1 VLARELGSAG
11 KSLPESGAEQV
22 RGTRLMLRT
31 GSSLTG
37 TSAQRQASS
46 TRVQVVEARAST
58 IGMGGGIIDR
68 KSGNTPRWQSE
79 KSRRT
84 SGCWRKTP
92 GRTRRRLIPT
102 GTEGTDDE

>member
-1 VLARELGSAG
+1 MLARELGYAG
-11 KSLPESGAEQV
+11 KSLPESDAGQV

-46 TRVQVVEARAST
+46 TRVQVVEAGAST

-68 KSGNTPRWQSE
+68 E
-79 KSRRT
+79 E
-84 SGCWRKTP
+84 RKYP
-92 GRTRRRLIPT
+92 EMPEREEQEYLRMLAEDPWAD
-102 GTEGTDDE
+102 GTEIDSGWTEDTDDE